1 MSTEF
6 EIWFFL
12 IGRSYDI
19 DYRVIVTPEFL
30 YKRGGTHLLSLAT
43 GDIDFTENNYFLSRQ
58 VYTDCC
64 EPFTIIFRTTKLKH
78 SLIKSS
84 SFEEIKFLHSSKE
97 TDFILDQYGREINIL
112 EGFVV
117 KTTALDNFHI
127 SRELFE
133 DMHRVLVNYFKAFWQ
148 GDTETKIISSS
159 IYRNSDYDKYY
170 WVIKKIKP
178 LDLRDSQPPEPD
190 ETLCVKSLIRWSLN
204 NYVYLVSLAAIFLLL
219 THKIIDNLNWQ
230 LVNSNDTESKKVYVN
245 RATLDNSDKND
256 VKFDYKIEG
265 HFFTFFKPKGS
276 ADCQQNKLGEDIR
289 GQKNISDKS
298 KKSILYYVCDPKQS
312 DTKE

>member
-1 MSTEF
+1 MSTELK
-6 EIWFFL
+6 IWFFL

-43 GDIDFTENNYFLSRQ
+43 GDIDFTENNYFISRQ

-64 EPFTIIFRTTKLKH
+64 EPFTIIFRTTKVKD
-78 SLIKSS
+78 SLIKHSS
-84 SFEEIKFLHSSKE
+84 IEGIKFLHSSKE
-97 TDFILDQYGREINIL
+97 TDFLLDQYGREINIL
-112 EGFVV
+112 EGFLV

-133 DMHRVLVNYFKAFWQ
+133 DMHRVLIDYFKAFWQ

-170 WVIKKIKP
+170 WAIKKIQP
-178 LDLRDSQPPEPD
+178 LDLRASQHPEPD
-190 ETLCVKSLIRWSLN
+190 ETSCVKLLIRWSYN
-204 NYVYLVSLAAIFLLL
+204 NYIYLVSLAAILLLL
-219 THKIIDNLNWQ
+219 TPKIIGNRNWVIVNGNDNAN
-230 LVNSNDTESKKVYVN
+230 KKVYI
-245 RATLDNSDKND
+245 DSKSIHISDGE
-256 VKFDYKIEG
+256 VKFYYKVEG
-265 HFFTFFKPKGS
+265 LFFNARGS
-276 ADCQQNKLGEDIR
+276 ANCQQNKLVKKINNH
-289 GQKNISDKS
+289 KHISYQS
-298 KKSILYYVCDPKQS
+298 KKSILDYVCKSKQS

>member
-30 YKRGGTHLLSLAT
+30 YNRGGTHLLSLAT
-43 GDIDFTENNYFLSRQ
+43 GDIDFTENNYFISRQ

-64 EPFTIIFRTTKLKH
+64 EPFTIIFRTTKVKN
-78 SLIKSS
+78 SLIKP
-84 SFEEIKFLHSSKE
+84 SKLE
-97 TDFILDQYGREINIL
+97 DHEFSHESHKTDYLLDQYGREINIL

-159 IYRNSDYDKYY
+159 IYRNSDDDKYY

-190 ETLCVKSLIRWSLN
+190 ETSCVKLLIRWSSK

-219 THKIIDNLNWQ
+219 TQEIIYNLNWK
-230 LVNSNDTESKKVYVN
+230 LVNSNDTENKKVYVN
-245 RATLDNSDKND
+245 RASLDELDQN

-265 HFFTFFKPKGS
+265 HFFKAKGS
-276 ADCQQNKLGEDIR
+276 ADCQKNKLVEKINNHKHILD
-289 GQKNISDKS
+289 QYQ
-298 KKSILYYVCDPKQS
+298 KSILDYVCDPKQS